1 MVKVRKKMMVLAAI
15 PCYNEEF
22 AIGSVVLKARRRVD
36 EVLVIDDGST
46 DTTAEIAR
54 DAGAKVISHTMNRG
68 KGAAIKSAL
77 EYVTASNRF
86 DILVLL
92 DGDAQHD
99 PAQIP
104 LLIEPLRDGTAD
116 MVIGFR
122 NPAQMPFYRRI
133 GRRVLDYTT
142 AIRGMT
148 TDSQSGFRALNRR
161 AFDALKRENLR
172 GNGFSIE
179 SEMLLAAKAL
189 GLRIKEVPIKCN
201 YRNGEKPTKN
211 PVVHG
216 VGVLST
222 LVKLIVEERPLIFM
236 GIPGLALT
244 IAGLFFGLKL
254 LQLYNHLGYFSI
266 PFTLLAGFFII
277 LGVFSI
283 FMGLILNVVSRLL
296 KQEGK
301 TLQ

>member
-1 MVKVRKKMMVLAAI
+1 MVLAAI

-46 DTTAEIAR
+46 DATAEIAR

-77 EYVTASNRF
+77 EYVTASDRF

-122 NPAQMPFYRRI
+122 NPTQMPFYRRI

-201 YRNGEKPTKN
+201 YGNVEKPTKN

-222 LVKLIVEERPLIFM
+222 LVKLIAEERPLIFM
-236 GIPGLALT
+236 GIPGLVLT

-254 LQLYNHLGYFSI
+254 LQLYNRSGYFSI